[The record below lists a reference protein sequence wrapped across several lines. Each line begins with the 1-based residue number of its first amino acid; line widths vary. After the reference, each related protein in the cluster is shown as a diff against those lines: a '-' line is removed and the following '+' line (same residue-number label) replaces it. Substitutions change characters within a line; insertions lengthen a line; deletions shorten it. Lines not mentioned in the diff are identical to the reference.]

1 MRTENFCAI
10 VKDGVVDNIVVV
22 EPDSPIISKC
32 PGWVFIADNPQRIH
46 IGWLYDGVEFT
57 KPPPIYPPDP
67 ASIITKLAFRFRLT
81 DAEYVGILSAAKD
94 DVEVAAWVETFNMVT
109 QINLDDPRTKSGL
122 DMMVS
127 KNLLTAERETEI
139 LTAPVQPDERPY

>member
-1 MRTENFCAI
+1 MKRWALIKN
-10 VKDGVVDNIVVV
+10 GVVDTVVTQTAQPQVFGTWV
-22 EPDSPIISKC
+22 ECPDYVGP
-32 PGWVFIADNPQRIH
+32 
-46 IGWLYDGVEFT
+46 GWLYNGSTFSSPPAVE
-57 KPPPIYPPDP
+57 P
-67 ASIITKLAFRFRLT
+67 IITKLAFRYRLT
-81 DAEYVGILSAAKD
+81 DAEYVGILSAAKT

-139 LTAPVQPDERPY
+139 LTAPVQPDERP